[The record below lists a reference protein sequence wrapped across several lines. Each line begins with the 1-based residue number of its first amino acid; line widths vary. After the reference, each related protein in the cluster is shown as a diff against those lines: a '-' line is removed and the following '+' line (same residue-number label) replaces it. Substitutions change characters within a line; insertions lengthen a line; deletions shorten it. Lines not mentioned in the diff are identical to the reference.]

1 MKKSEVQPKIT
12 HGLVAFT
19 LGILSVAMSDAPV
32 MGIILGIVGL
42 YFARAQ
48 KKQGVTEISRLGTIL
63 STIGIIVS
71 ALFLI
76 AAIILFLSN
85 PEFLAQLEAVGAQ

>member
-12 HGLVAFT
+12 HGLIAFT
-19 LGILSVAMSDAPV
+19 LGILSVAFSDAPV

-42 YFARAQ
+42 YFARTQ
-48 KKQGVTEISRLGTIL
+48 KKQGVTELSRLGTIL

-76 AAIILFLSN
+76 AGVILFLAN